1 MLITPKTWVLQE
13 KALMRRS
20 LPAFLA
26 VAIACSAPLA
36 PVWGDAPQ
44 TDAATI
50 SQFLKIRVPGMV
62 RMAPDGTIYAR
73 DFPDGLNQLYRRGPG
88 EPITAQ
94 GKKVTSFP
102 DGMAGYSISPDGKWL
117 TLEAAAGGNENNQVF
132 LYNHSSEE
140 IKPVL
145 QNAKVQH
152 SVNAWLRDG
161 SGFIY
166 TANDPSP
173 RDFYIY
179 RYDIASGKSTQLLG
193 KTGQWTCA
201 DVTSDGKRLLVAE
214 FRSISDSSMYVLDAE
229 TGNLTELTAKSAE
242 GTASNNPISFTTD
255 EKGIFFGSDFENGIA
270 QLYTRD
276 AADAT
281 KPPKAFLPALN
292 DKDLDGVELNH
303 ARTLLA
309 TVHNEDGYG
318 RMRVFYLPEPA
329 SAAMSPIPPAV
340 VGVNHI
346 EGSKVI
352 YTVANSTTPGI
363 TYVQE
368 IPPPKDRTFKSA
380 EAINARLDTESV
392 DLSTFRLPDLI
403 KFKSFDGLEIPAFLY
418 LPAGAQKGKPIP
430 FVVNFHGGPEGQFR
444 PGFDRTTQYLVSQG
458 YGVLQPNVRGSTGYG
473 RKFHMM
479 DNYKNR
485 WDSVKDGAEAARWL
499 VKEGYA
505 EKGRI
510 AAYGGS
516 YGGFMSVAT
525 IIEGADV
532 FGASI
537 NVVGIVNMK
546 TFLEQTSGYRQKL
559 REVEYGPLSDP
570 EFLLSVSPIKRIDE
584 IKVPMMIAHGLNDP
598 RVPVG
603 EAMQLAV
610 ALQKRGD
617 EPELLYFP
625 DEGHGFQKL
634 ENRIIFSERMVKF
647 LDKHIGK
654 GRVAH

>member
-1 MLITPKTWVLQE
+1 MRHPLLAA
-13 KALMRRS
+13 ALLAFAS
-20 LPAFLA
+20 ALPVMAG
-26 VAIACSAPLA
+26 APA
-36 PVWGDAPQ
+36 SG
-44 TDAATI
+44 DAATI
-50 SQFLKIRVPGMV
+50 SQFLKIRVPGSV
-62 RMAPDGTIYAR
+62 RLAPDGTVYTR
-73 DFPDGLNQLYRRGPG
+73 DFPDGIFQLYRRNAGD
-88 EPITAQ
+88 PITTQ

-102 DGMAGYSISPDGKWL
+102 DGMASYTMSHDGKWL
-117 TLEAAAGGNENNQVF
+117 TLAAAAGGNENNQIS
-132 LYNHSSEE
+132 LYNTATEE

-145 QNAKVQH
+145 QNPKVQY
-152 SVNAWLRDG
+152 SVNAWLRDS

-173 RDFYIY
+173 RDFYMY

-193 KTGQWTCA
+193 KTGQWACA
-201 DVTSDGKRLLVAE
+201 DVTNDGSRLLVAE
-214 FRSISDSSMYVLDAE
+214 YRSISDSSMYILDAAS
-229 TGNLTELTAKSAE
+229 GNLTDLTARPAE
-242 GTASNNPISFTTD
+242 GTAANSPFAFTSD
-255 EKGIFFGSDFENGIA
+255 EKGIFFGSDFENGIV

-276 AADAT
+276 ASDANKAPT
-281 KPPKAFLPALN
+281 AFLPMMK
-292 DKDLDGVELNH
+292 DKDLDGVEINH
-303 ARTLLA
+303 ERTIIA

-318 RMRVFYLPEPA
+318 KMRAYHLPQPTIVP
-329 SAAMSPIPPAV
+329 MSPIAPGV
-340 VGVNHI
+340 VSVNQI
-346 EGSKVI
+346 QGTKLL
-352 YTVANSTTPGI
+352 YTLANSTTPGI
-363 TYVQE
+363 TFVQE
-368 IPPPKDRTFKSA
+368 LPPKTERTFTA
-380 EAINARLDTESV
+380 AAPINARMDTESV

-403 KFKSFDGLEIPAFLY
+403 KFKSFDGVEIPAFLY
-418 LPAGAQKGKPIP
+418 LPAGAEKGKPVP

-444 PGFDRTTQYLVSQG
+444 PTFDRTTQYLVSQG

-473 RKFHMM
+473 RTFHML

-617 EPELLYFP
+617 EPELLFFP

-654 GRVAH
+654 GRTAH